1 MSRASELERW
11 AARVALAAVLGALAC
26 SDPAP
31 QVFNL
36 VTQDF
41 EESCDGVPC
50 EWEQL
55 SGTPGQVRWVET
67 FHSGDHGLELTG
79 DGVAAR
85 GPGGSPMM
93 VQVISGSLQGQLVAV
108 CDPGATLRLSVGL
121 VQTTGFDGG
130 MPSVVDTLVADFQ
143 PEGEWGDPQVR
154 TLIATG
160 VFTDGGLGGG
170 FVSGTFRITGM
181 TIEKRGAGSCV
192 VSRVLVDDVI
202 AVSDFDC

>member
-1 MSRASELERW
+1 MSRASRVERW
-11 AARVALAAVLGALAC
+11 AARAAVAAVLGGIAC
-26 SDPAP
+26 SDPPP

-41 EESCDGVPC
+41 EETCDGVPC
-50 EWEQL
+50 DWEQL
-55 SGTPGQVRWVET
+55 AGTAGQVRWVET
-67 FHSGDHGLELTG
+67 FHAGDHGLELTG
-79 DGVAAR
+79 DGVGAR

-93 VQVISGSLQGQLVAV
+93 VQVVSGSLQGQLVAV
-108 CDPGATLRLSVGL
+108 CDSGATLRLSVGL
-121 VQTTGFDGG
+121 LQTDGG

-143 PEGEWGDPQVR
+143 PEEEWGDPQVR

-202 AVSDFDC
+202 PVSDLGC